1 MSIRNLKHKRTK
13 FGQATTG
20 RLLAVAAMLCLTAKG
35 ASAQA
40 DHKTL
45 FFISNS
51 HLDSQWNWDVR
62 TTIGEYVRKTMTQ
75 NFPLLDKY
83 PNFNFN
89 FEGAIRYRWMKE
101 YWPSDYAKLKKYIA
115 SGRWHVSG
123 CCVDANDVMT
133 TSAES
138 IMRNWLY
145 GTTFFQKEFGVRGG
159 HDIMLP
165 DCFGFSY
172 ALPSLARHCGMTGF
186 HTAKLAWGSSDY
198 GQLPDWGLW
207 QGVDG
212 SQIYA
217 VYKPGA
223 YDTHEDYNH
232 DLATDASLLSEINN
246 NYKNYGTAVEIRY
259 VGPRSDRGGGLQD
272 NTSSSGENTPYW
284 LNYSA
289 SKTTGQI
296 DVCLASPDSIFSY
309 LNTYRNQKY
318 SVWNNELPMLTHGV
332 GAYTS
337 RGMLKRWNRRTELL
351 ADAAEKASSLA
362 TWLGTETY
370 PQEAIS
376 ESWMRML
383 WQQHHDGITGTSI
396 PRAYTFSENEYV
408 LANKTL
414 ANVLTQ
420 SVGSAARMLDTQVE
434 GTPVIVYNPLSF
446 VRTDIVE
453 ASIHADSRPSPLAV
467 SVFAPDGKEVLA
479 QVTGYDEAAQ
489 RLKFIFAATVPS
501 LGMAVYDV
509 RIGTPSSLT
518 GSLSQNASTLTLG
531 NGAYSVTLNKSTGN
545 VQSLTRTS
553 DGRQLVST
561 CSQQMLHDNSTTWP
575 SWEIKYSDVAA
586 QPYATVDDVV
596 SITASESGPLRSSFR
611 VERQKEGSRFVQYVS
626 MNALNNRVDF
636 KNEVDWQ
643 TRATMLKAA
652 FNFMF
657 GNDKATYDISLG
669 TIQRGNRSEGLYEV
683 QGHQWAD
690 VSTPKGTYGVSVL
703 NDSKYGWDKPN
714 NTQLRL
720 TLIHTPGVDNN
731 YTYQSLQ
738 DLGVNQFTY
747 SLFPHEG
754 NWGTATQ
761 KAASELN
768 QPLTGFVTD
777 KHAGTLGRTVSF
789 VSASTDCVSIKALK
803 KAENSDETIVRVYEW
818 AGADLKDVSLTFP
831 TDIVSAREVN
841 GLEEPVGDV
850 AWSGNRL
857 TFDIGHYQP
866 RTFAVRFAAPSA
878 AAPDKVNNVAV
889 DLDYDADVMS
899 YNNKRTDA
907 TGSLVSLAYPAE
919 LVPDMVSDGN
929 VTFRMG
935 DRTAGH
941 CNAVRC
947 KGQTVRLSRAA
958 GQNKLY
964 VLMMSTKQGGADATF
979 KAGDAAY
986 TFHVPY
992 YTGYVGQLGSPFSAG
1007 TRYVRDDVSFAAT
1020 HAHNCQN
1027 GTDKDY
1033 TYLYMY
1039 RYVIPLTDDVESVT
1053 LPASD
1058 DVCLLAATLSDNR
1071 ADDVQPATAINTYI
1085 DYDELA
1091 PDDEK
1096 DCGKLLAPVSIKCSA
1111 QNGTAERAALAA
1123 DMDETTKWCV
1133 TPGQDESP
1141 WIEYDFNEPVEV
1153 CRWMVLNAGCES
1165 TNDISSDFALQAYI
1179 NGSWQNVDNVS
1190 GNTDNYVSRGVT
1202 AFRASRIRLHVIKG
1216 QQDDNHTTR
1225 IYEFAVYGHDSST
1238 PSGIN
1243 RISAYSGKGGIRL
1256 FGCHPNP
1263 CSGSTTVEF
1272 KAPEGLQGAWLEMFD
1287 NAGRKVNHQRIP
1299 LSGLK
1304 TDGGVTSFTCPI
1316 NQSDGVYLYRIVP
1329 EGKGSMP
1336 SETKRM
1342 IVVSK

>member
-1 MSIRNLKHKRTK
+1 MKHSIVLYGLLSLALAMPNPTS
-13 FGQATTG
+13 GQAD
-20 RLLAVAAMLCLTAKG
+20 
-35 ASAQA
+35 Q
-40 DHKTL
+40 KTL

-51 HLDSQWNWDVR
+51 HLDTQWNWDVK
-62 TTIGEYVRKTMTQ
+62 TTINEYVRNTMEQ
-75 NFPLLDKY
+75 NFTRLDKY
-83 PNFNFN
+83 PNLTFN
-89 FEGAIRYRWMKE
+89 FEGAIRYMWMKE
-101 YWPSDYAKLKKYIA
+101 YYPEQYAKLKTYVQN
-115 SGRWHVSG
+115 GRWHISG
-123 CCVDANDVMT
+123 CAVDANDVMVS
-133 TSAES
+133 SAES

-145 GTTFFQKEFGVRGG
+145 ANQFFKKEFGVRGG
-159 HDIMLP
+159 YDVMLP

-172 ALPSLARHCGMTGF
+172 ALPSLARHCGFKGF
-186 HTAKLAWGSSDY
+186 HTAKLAWGSAEYD
-198 GQLPDWGLW
+198 QLPPFGIW

-223 YDTHEDYNH
+223 YDNHEQYNKNMAN
-232 DLATDASLLSEINN
+232 DSEMAAITAD
-246 NYKNYGTAVEIRY
+246 NYNKYGVAAEIRY
-259 VGPRSDRGGGLQD
+259 VGPRSDRGGALQD
-272 NTSSSGENTPYW
+272 NASSSGENTPYW
-284 LNYSA
+284 LNLSA
-289 SKTTGQI
+289 QTNGAVKVRIAT
-296 DVCLASPDSIFSY
+296 PDEIFDY
-309 LNTYRNQKY
+309 LDQYKNQKY
-318 SVWNNELPMLTHGV
+318 HVKDGELPMLTHGV
-332 GAYTS
+332 GSYTS

-362 TWLGTETY
+362 TWLGTEAY

-453 ASIHADSRPSPLAV
+453 ASVHADRRPSPLAV

-518 GSLSQNASTLTLG
+518 GSLFQNASTLTLG

-545 VQSLTRTS
+545 VQSLMRTR
-553 DGRQLVST
+553 DRRKLVAN

-596 SITASESGPLRSSFR
+596 SITPAEVGPLRSSFR

-669 TIQRGNRSEGLYEV
+669 TIQRGNRSEGQYEV

-690 VSTPKGTYGVSVL
+690 VSTPDGTYGVSVL

-714 NTQLRL
+714 NSQLRL

-777 KHAGTLGRTVSF
+777 KHAGALGRTVSF
-789 VSASTDCVSIKALK
+789 VSASTDSVSIKALK

-818 AGADLKDVSLTFP
+818 AGKDLKNVSLTFP

-866 RTFAVRFAAPSA
+866 KTFAVRLAAPSA
-878 AAPDKVNNVAV
+878 AAPTKVNNTAV

-907 TGSLVSLAYPAE
+907 TSSLVSLAYPAE

-947 KGQTVRLSRAA
+947 KGQTVHLSRAS

-992 YTGYVGQLGSPFSAG
+992 YTVLI
-1007 TRYVRDDVSFAAT
+1007 R
-1020 HAHNCQN
+1020 
-1027 GTDKDY
+1027 
-1033 TYLYMY
+1033 
-1039 RYVIPLTDDVESVT
+1039 I
-1053 LPASD
+1053 
-1058 DVCLLAATLSDNR
+1058 
-1071 ADDVQPATAINTYI
+1071 
-1085 DYDELA
+1085 
-1091 PDDEK
+1091 
-1096 DCGKLLAPVSIKCSA
+1096 
-1111 QNGTAERAALAA
+1111 
-1123 DMDETTKWCV
+1123 
-1133 TPGQDESP
+1133 TPIFICTG
-1141 WIEYDFNEPVEV
+1141 
-1153 CRWMVLNAGCES
+1153 M
-1165 TNDISSDFALQAYI
+1165 
-1179 NGSWQNVDNVS
+1179 
-1190 GNTDNYVSRGVT
+1190 
-1202 AFRASRIRLHVIKG
+1202 
-1216 QQDDNHTTR
+1216 
-1225 IYEFAVYGHDSST
+1225 
-1238 PSGIN
+1238 
-1243 RISAYSGKGGIRL
+1243 
-1256 FGCHPNP
+1256 
-1263 CSGSTTVEF
+1263 
-1272 KAPEGLQGAWLEMFD
+1272 
-1287 NAGRKVNHQRIP
+1287 
-1299 LSGLK
+1299 
-1304 TDGGVTSFTCPI
+1304 
-1316 NQSDGVYLYRIVP
+1316 
-1329 EGKGSMP
+1329 
-1336 SETKRM
+1336 
-1342 IVVSK
+1342 

>member
-1 MSIRNLKHKRTK
+1 MMHNREMRRWSR
-13 FGQATTG
+13 QVAMA
-20 RLLAVAAMLCLTAKG
+20 RLGAVAAMLCVVATG
-35 ASAQA
+35 VEAQA

-45 FFISNS
+45 FFISDS
-51 HLDSQWNWDVR
+51 HLDTQWNWDVR
-62 TTIGEYVRKTMTQ
+62 TTIGEYVHNTMTQ

-83 PNFNFN
+83 PYFNFN
-89 FEGAIRYRWMKE
+89 FEGAIKYRWMKE
-101 YWPSDYAKLKKYIA
+101 YWPSDYARLKTYIA

-123 CCVDANDVMT
+123 CSVDANDVMT

-145 GTTFFQKEFGVRGG
+145 GSEFFQKEFGVRGG
-159 HDIMLP
+159 HDVMLP

-172 ALPSLARHCGMTGF
+172 ALPSLAHHCGMTGF

-232 DLATDASLLSEINN
+232 DLTTDASLLSQINN
-246 NYKNYGTAVEIRY
+246 NYSNYGTAVEIRY
-259 VGPRSDRGGGLQD
+259 VGPRSDHGGGLQD
-272 NTSSSGENTPYW
+272 NASSSGENTPYW

-362 TWLGTETY
+362 TWLGTEAY

-434 GTPVIVYNPLSF
+434 GTPIVVYNPLSF
-446 VRTDIVE
+446 NRTDITE
-453 ASIHADSRPSPLAV
+453 ASVHVGSRPNPLAV
-467 SVFAPDGKEVLA
+467 SVYGPDGKEVLS
-479 QVTGYDEAAQ
+479 QVTGYDEAGQ
-489 RLKFIFAATVPS
+489 NLKFIFAATVPS

-509 RIGTPSSLT
+509 RIGTRSAMKS
-518 GSLSQNASTLTLG
+518 SLSQNAAALTLD
-531 NGAYSVTLNKSTGN
+531 NGAYRVTLNKASGD
-545 VQSLTRTS
+545 VQSLSRDE
-553 DGRQLVST
+553 DGRQFVAT
-561 CSQQMLHDNSTTWP
+561 CSQQMLHDNSTSWP
-575 SWEIKYSDVAA
+575 SWEIKYADVAA
-586 QPYATVDDVV
+586 QPYATVNDVV
-596 SITASESGPLRSSFR
+596 GITPAEAGPLRSSFR
-611 VERQKEGSRFVQYVS
+611 VERQKDGSRFVQYVS

-657 GNDKATYDISLG
+657 GNAKATYDISLG
-669 TIQRGNRSEGLYEV
+669 TIQRGNRSEGQYEV

-690 VSTPKGTYGVSVL
+690 VTNPSATYGVSVL
-703 NDSKYGWDKPN
+703 NDCKYGWDKPN
-714 NTQLRL
+714 NMQLRL
-720 TLIHTPGVDNN
+720 TLIHTPGVGSG

-777 KHAGTLGRTVSF
+777 KHAGALGRTVSF
-789 VSASTDCVSIKALK
+789 VSTSTDSVSVKALK

-818 AGADLKDVSLTFP
+818 AGKDLKNVSLTFP

-850 AWSGNRL
+850 DWSGNRL

-866 RTFAVRFAAPSA
+866 KTFAVRFAAPSA
-878 AAPDKVNNVAV
+878 AAPDKVNNMAV
-889 DLDYDADVMS
+889 GLDYDADVMS
-899 YNNKRTDA
+899 YNDKRTDA

-919 LVPDMVSDGN
+919 LVPDTVSDGN

-964 VLMMSTKQGGADATF
+964 VLMMSTRQGGADATF

-1007 TRYVRDDVSFAAT
+1007 TRYVRDDVAFAAT

-1053 LPASD
+1053 LPAND

-1096 DCGKLLAPVSIKCSA
+1096 DCGKLLAPVSIKYSA
-1111 QNGTAERAALAA
+1111 QNGTAEGAALAA

-1133 TPGQDESP
+1133 TPGQDASP
-1141 WIEYDFNEPVEV
+1141 WIEYDFSEPVEV

-1165 TNDISSDFALQAYI
+1165 TDWISSDFALQAYV
-1179 NGSWQNVDNVS
+1179 NGEWQDIDRVS
-1190 GNTDNYVSRGVT
+1190 ANTDNCVSRGVA
-1202 AFRASRIRLHVIKG
+1202 AFKASRIRLHVIKG

-1225 IYEFAVYGHDSST
+1225 IYEFAVYGHDRSVS
-1238 PSGIN
+1238 SGIGTN
-1243 RISAYSGKGGIRL
+1243 YARNAGASIKL

-1263 CSGSTTVEF
+1263 CSGSTTIEF
-1272 KAPEGLQGAWLEMFD
+1272 KVPEGLQAARLEMFD
-1287 NAGRKVNHQRIP
+1287 HAGRLVGHRRISVP
-1299 LSGLK
+1299 G
-1304 TDGGVTSFTCPI
+1304 TDAGGGVKTFTCPI
-1316 NQSDGVYLYRIVP
+1316 DLPQGIYFYRIVA
-1329 EGKGSMP
+1329 EGKGQMAP
-1336 SETKRM
+1336 SETKRL
-1342 IVVSK
+1342 IVVTR